1 MNQWLIIAV
10 IIVFIGFWLLKCVKQ
25 VGTTDTP
32 AQAVKTRFAKPDK
45 AVPSGLCFILWPIE
59 RLKLFPTSL
68 YKLTYLILKGLYSK
82 KSEEMSSQRMEVKI
96 GVYFRWPRVDRE
108 YSFPISEEEAEK
120 TILPDEQ
127 PVTRGLKK
135 GFVWGRILGKELLLK
150 AYYRIPVMNLMKV
163 DIEELGKF
171 FENTVIGAARHQMSE
186 RTSKEC
192 KEKQPKIEEQIK
204 NHLLSEEGNPFFE
217 LGIPKEC
224 LDIELLSVKFPD
236 ETEKAWEKPEIKA
249 REAEAAE
256 SEKKAISLR
265 LEAFIEK
272 GVPKEIAG
280 LIVGGVEGQAMT
292 IEQLRDLKIL
302 EKIGN
307 L

>member
-10 IIVFIGFWLLKCVKQ
+10 LIVFMGFWLLKCVRQ

-32 AQAVKTRFAKPDK
+32 VQAVKTRFAKPDK
-45 AVPSGLCFILWPIE
+45 AVPSGLCFILWPFE
-59 RLKLFPTSL
+59 GLKLFPTGQYDLS
-68 YKLTYLILKGLYSK
+68 YQILRGLYSK
-82 KSEEMSSQRMEVKI
+82 KSGEMSSQRMEVKI

-108 YSFPISEEEAEK
+108 YSFPVPVSEQETSPK
-120 TILPDEQ
+120 EQ
-127 PVTRGLKK
+127 LATN
-135 GFVWGRILGKELLLK
+135 WGRVLGKELLLK
-150 AYYRIPVMNLMKV
+150 AYYRLPIKNLLKA
-163 DIEELGKF
+163 DIEEFGKF
-171 FENTVIGAARHQMSE
+171 FENTVLGAVRHRMSE
-186 RTSKEC
+186 RTSEEC
-192 KEKQPKIEEQIK
+192 RESQPEIEEEIK
-204 NHLLSEEGNPFFE
+204 NYLLSEEGNPFFE
-217 LGIPKEC
+217 VGIPKEC
-224 LDIELLSVKFPD
+224 LDIELSSVKFPD

-249 REAEAAE
+249 REAEAAM

-265 LEAFIEK
+265 LEAYIEK
-272 GVPKEIAG
+272 GVSKEIAG